1 MNVCNAIN
9 LHATYFRKPVK
20 QAIKQNTQF
29 FKIKLNN
36 SFSVRQVI
44 ESNIFVIITF
54 GISKTVLSYTIIF
67 KKRIIYLSIGLS
79 AGMLSA

>member
-1 MNVCNAIN
+1 MNACNAIN
-9 LHATYFRKPVK
+9 LHATYFRKLVK
-20 QAIKQNTQF
+20 QAIKQNIQF

-36 SFSVRQVI
+36 SFSVRQVM

-54 GISKTVLSYTIIF
+54 GIFKTVPYCTIVF
-67 KKRIIYLSIGLS
+67 KKKIIHFPTGLS

>member
-1 MNVCNAIN
+1 MNACNAIN

-20 QAIKQNTQF
+20 QDIKQNIQF
-29 FKIKLNN
+29 FKIKLYN

-54 GISKTVLSYTIIF
+54 GISKTVLYYTLIF
-67 KKRIIYLSIGLS
+67 KKKIIYFPTGLS